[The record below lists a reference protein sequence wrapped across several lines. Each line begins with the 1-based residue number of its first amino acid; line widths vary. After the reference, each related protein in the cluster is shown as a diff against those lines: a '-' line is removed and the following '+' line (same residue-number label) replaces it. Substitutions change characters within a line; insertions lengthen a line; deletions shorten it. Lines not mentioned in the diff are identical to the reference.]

1 MPQFEDEIIYVLV
14 YLQNAFGNRL
24 SDEQV
29 DTYVNALGSV
39 NIIKLQAAAEKIV
52 RTSLYFPRVAEI
64 LKNVNLIPEQIRPG
78 LMLDHQRK
86 AKILKDRFYRTREID
101 RSGFD
106 ALYQELREAGYWAKA
121 EYIRDVE
128 RRFEKQLK
136 GESQKAQGEND
147 NGIYKSPEDLRKLY
161 SEFVK

>member
-101 RSGFD
+101 RIGFD